1 MTPAPRGPRGAGSD
15 TRAEIL
21 AAAANVFIRD
31 GYSASMRAV
40 ARAAHVDP
48 ALVRHWFGSK
58 VELFVS
64 SLRPAER
71 DDPRLAA
78 LMATPVE
85 GLGAA
90 ITDQFLRLWDDPV
103 DGVRLRTVLRTAIA
117 FDEVATAMRGVMF
130 DDVLMQVLLAHDYE
144 DEDARLR
151 ASLIASQM
159 LGLAVARH
167 VLGFATLEESSR
179 ERLVA
184 LYGPTLQRYL
194 TEDLGP
200 LA

>member
-144 DEDARLR
+144 EEDARLR

>member
-1 MTPAPRGPRGAGSD
+1 MSRAPRGPRGGGAD
-15 TRAEIL
+15 TRAEII

-31 GYSASMRAV
+31 GYSTSMRAV
-40 ARAAHVDP
+40 ARAANVDP

-58 VELFVS
+58 VELFVA

-78 LMATPVE
+78 LVATPM
-85 GLGAA
+85 GQLGEA
-90 ITDQFLRLWDDPV
+90 ITAQFLELWDDPV

-117 FDEVATAMRGVMF
+117 FDEVAAALRGVMF
-130 DDVLMQVLLAHDYE
+130 DDVLMQILLAHDMPE
-144 DEDARLR
+144 GEARLR

-159 LGLAVARH
+159 LGLATARH
-167 VLGFATLEESSR
+167 ILGFATLEGASR
-179 ERLVA
+179 EQLVA
-184 LYGPTLQRYL
+184 IYGPTLQRYL